1 MYRFKM
7 VPCIKFVNEMD
18 ISQAFRFMEENYR
31 ELTLDIFQSSYLN
44 REQNKQEFS
53 KTVFVLRNKLMV
65 ELAGE
70 YARIYHPNNRYG
82 EADEIVKAFTAYK
95 TPEKEKEFE
104 INIITMSRDGLELK
118 RLDIKPTVLDIDL
131 YYNDDFKEVDELIR
145 KRLGQQNDKGIVLL
159 HGLPGTGKTTYL
171 RHLVGSL
178 DKRVLF
184 VSPSVAGN
192 LMNPEFID
200 LLIDNPNSVLII
212 EDAEDIIMDRKQ
224 SRNSSVSNLLNISDG
239 LLSDC
244 LSVQIICTFNSAIS
258 LVDSAL
264 MRKGRLIA
272 RYEFTKLGVD
282 KAQRLSKHLGFA
294 AEITKSMTIAEI
306 ANPNDKEET
315 IRQNEPIGFRVGETM
330 MN

>member
-1 MYRFKM
+1 MEIMILLVLVFIAWAINLFRYPIRVLAGKLKRLFRVWTGKQIPNIFEHHYLDGRLFYMYRFKM

-18 ISQAFRFMEENYR
+18 ISQAFRFMEDNCR

-53 KTVFVLRNKLMV
+53 KTVFVLRNKLVV

-145 KRLGQQNDKGIVLL
+145 KRLGQQNDKGIVL
-159 HGLPGTGKTTYL
+159 GVGTIKNMQHAKDYL
-171 RHLVGSL
+171 AAGADFL
-178 DKRVLF
+178 
-184 VSPSVAGN
+184 VSPGFVPDVAVHCVANDIFYGPGC
-192 LMNPEFID
+192 MTPTE
-200 LLIDNPNSVLII
+200 II
-212 EDAEDIIMDRKQ
+212 
-224 SRNSSVSNLLNISDG
+224 
-239 LLSDC
+239 
-244 LSVQIICTFNSAIS
+244 
-258 LVDSAL
+258 
-264 MRKGRLIA
+264 
-272 RYEFTKLGVD
+272 
-282 KAQRLSKHLGFA
+282 A
-294 AEITKSMTIAEI
+294 AENAG
-306 ANPNDKEET
+306 
-315 IRQNEPIGFRVGETM
+315 IGSAARCGG
-330 MN
+330 N